1 MEYATETFG
10 TLGTFMNNVS
20 PIFYRSKQWH
30 GTASGN
36 SHLELA
42 RLVSE
47 RLGVKLGEAV
57 VYNRTNRET
66 SVEIKQSVRGKHVFI
81 LQSGS
86 KDVNNNI
93 MELMILIY
101 ACKTSMAKTITVV
114 MPYLP
119 YSKQCRM
126 LRRSSIPMKLIA
138 DMMCNSGA
146 TRIVS
151 LDLYRKEIQGFF
163 SVPIPDY
170 KNAVI
175 VAKNPGVMNKATSY
189 ADRLRLGVAVIHGEQ
204 KDVEESGLEDG
215 RQSPPLDG
223 KPNENLTAFE
233 LFPAQVAK
241 EKPPLTVVGDVGG
254 RIAIMVD
261 DIIDD
266 AQSFVAVAQVLKNH
280 GAYKIYII
288 ATHGLLSADA
298 PDLLESSPITEYTVQ
313 VIVTNTVPHEVQKLR
328 CHKIK
333 TVDISSVLCEA
344 IRRIYHNES
353 MGQMFRGVTIGD

>member
-1 MEYATETFG
+1 
-10 TLGTFMNNVS
+10 
-20 PIFYRSKQWH
+20 
-30 GTASGN
+30 
-36 SHLELA
+36 
-42 RLVSE
+42 
-47 RLGVKLGEAV
+47 
-57 VYNRTNRET
+57 
-66 SVEIKQSVRGKHVFI
+66 
-81 LQSGS
+81 
-86 KDVNNNI
+86 
-93 MELMILIY
+93 
-101 ACKTSMAKTITVV
+101 
-114 MPYLP
+114 
-119 YSKQCRM
+119 
-126 LRRSSIPMKLIA
+126 
-138 DMMCNSGA
+138 
-146 TRIVS
+146 
-151 LDLYRKEIQGFF
+151 
-163 SVPIPDY
+163 IPDY

-233 LFPAQVAK
+233 MFPAQVAK

-261 DIIDD
+261 DMIDD

-280 GAYKIYII
+280 GAYKIYVI

-298 PDLLESSPITEYTVQ
+298 PDLLESSPITE
-313 VIVTNTVPHEVQKLR
+313 VIVTNTVPHDVQKLR

-344 IRRIYHNES
+344 IRRILSQRIN
-353 MGQMFRGVTIGD
+353 GTNVPRCNNW